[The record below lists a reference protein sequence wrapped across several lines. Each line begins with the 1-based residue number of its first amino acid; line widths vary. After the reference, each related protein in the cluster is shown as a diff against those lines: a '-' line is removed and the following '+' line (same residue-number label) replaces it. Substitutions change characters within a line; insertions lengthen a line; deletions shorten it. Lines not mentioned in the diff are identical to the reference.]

1 MIISS
6 LKPHQ
11 QSMITQL
18 YEKLVSYNNID
29 VETIIE
35 NNICRK
41 CSHDK
46 LVKNG
51 QSKGIKRF
59 KCKKCGSTQSNTAN
73 TPLYGLKL
81 KDKWVDYVQLILS
94 ETTPLTL
101 QQISDKLDI
110 NIKTAHSWR
119 HRFLS
124 SLNEVKPLEMDNEI
138 EMDDVFLK
146 FRVKGRIGK
155 EKFIKYDYNDQSK
168 NIPNQIRIDEINKKD
183 HNSIWLC
190 IHNRMGDF
198 DFIPLKVQKKGHVG
212 HEDILEQTK
221 NLNLDGLTIITDSN
235 RSLGKYLS
243 KKGVKSHL
251 KFKSSDTQIGVIVN
265 KGVHNNN
272 INNVM
277 SLLQNWM
284 KVFRGYST
292 KYEWNYLKWFRF
304 HRMFQQRRLDTENVV
319 KLSVDDKGSSTRY
332 GDIIKYYGDFIAA

>member
-1 MIISS
+1 MIMSN

-35 NNICRK
+35 NNVCRK

-81 KDKWVDYVQLILS
+81 KDKWVDYVQLMLS

-155 EKFIKYDYNDQSK
+155 EKFVTYDYNDQSK
-168 NIPNQIRIDEINKKD
+168 NIPNQIRIDEVNKED
-183 HNSIWLC
+183 HNSIWMC

-198 DFIPLKVQKKGHVG
+198 DFIPLKVQEKGHVD
-212 HEDILEQTK
+212 HEVILEQMK
-221 NLNLDGLTIITDSN
+221 NLNLTNLTVITDGN
-235 RSLGKYLS
+235 RSLGKFLS
-243 KKGVKSHL
+243 KRNIGKHL
-251 KFKSSDTQIGVIVN
+251 KFKSSDTKKGIVDK

-272 INNVM
+272 INNIM
-277 SLLQNWM
+277 SLLKNWM
-284 KVFRGYST
+284 KVFKGYST

-304 HRMFQQRRLDTENVV
+304 HRMFQQRKLDTENMV
-319 KLSVDDKGSSTRY
+319 KLSVDDKCSSTRY